1 MTNRPKVIK
10 VGAVTICVALIIGT
24 ASSMAAEITLAW
36 DPHDLTHS
44 GLIGYNLYYKENSS
58 VQTDPDGSMM
68 IYIPVTETDFDPDNP
83 SYTVTGLQ
91 DYTEYYFTITAMVG
105 DEESSMSNEVSAING
120 SSALV
125 DTNPDT
131 SSTSSGAGSGGG
143 GCFINTLK

>member
-1 MTNRPKVIK
+1 
-10 VGAVTICVALIIGT
+10 
-24 ASSMAAEITLAW
+24 MAAEITLAW

-58 VQTDPDGSMM
+58 VQADPDGSMM

-83 SYTVTGLQ
+83 GYTVTGLQ

-105 DEESSMSNEVSAING
+105 DDEGGMSNEVSAIINNT
-120 SSALV
+120 SALA
-125 DTNPDT
+125 
-131 SSTSSGAGSGGG
+131 SSTSSGAGSGGSG